1 MRKHV
6 GVEQMRLV
14 DQDDPMDLVASQ
26 LVHVRFDGQK
36 EVGGRRAWM
45 QVERVA
51 EVAVKV
57 PSAERRVAA
66 VGQSEAGLRQR
77 APQRTQDAGLSD
89 AGFAEQDHALV
100 TAKRL
105 LDVGNERRLAL

>member
-14 DQDDPMDLVASQ
+14 DQEDRMDLVASQ

-57 PSAERRVAA
+57 PPPERCVAA

-77 APQRTQDAGLSD
+77 APQRAQYTSLSNT
-89 AGFAEQDHALV
+89 GFAEQDHALV
-100 TAKRL
+100 IAKRL
-105 LDVGNERRLAL
+105 LD